1 MAQRHFVVREE
12 GGEYEFMSKRRWQR
26 ERPFVPIFGVQTP
39 EGRVVFD
46 RITLGLSG
54 KPLRMAAGSRDQGF
68 VRWNSV
74 PPKHRGLGDGEGQAG
89 WKDGR
94 YLRMRDWSPAAVY
107 LRENFK

>member
-1 MAQRHFVVREE
+1 MAARHFVVREE

-26 ERPFVPIFGVQTP
+26 ERPFVPIFGVRTP
-39 EGRVVFD
+39 EGMVAFD

-54 KPLRMAAGSRDQGF
+54 KPLRMAGEWPRR
-68 VRWNSV
+68 VV

-94 YLRMRDWSPAAVY
+94 YLQMRDWSPAAVY
-107 LRENFK
+107 LRENFR